1 MLRMHNVQ
9 NPKPRPEANGRPFA
23 TGNATHPT
31 SLPSAAMLRRAVQT
45 LVFAAL
51 LLLSAPEL
59 GGYEAAATSSPSFAS
74 STVADSTYQVYTA
87 DGELVA
93 LSNIVASL
101 DTVDVVLL
109 GEVHGHAP
117 IHALQDTLWQR
128 ALATDRPAVL
138 SLEMFERD
146 VQPVL
151 NEYLSGFIS
160 QDHFLRASRPWSTY
174 ERDYHSLVDTAR
186 AHNAPVLAA
195 NAPRRYVNRVASE
208 GRTALNAL
216 PSHAANWL
224 APRPYPD
231 PSQAYRSRFM
241 AQMSGGMHGSNHAPR
256 DTTEADATESDTTDT
271 AMPPGHGSGLTRLL
285 DAQMLWDAT
294 MAYTIAEHLLRQ
306 PNALIVHLTGRFHIA
321 ERTGTPEALAHYRP
335 GTRQLVIYF
344 DAVSNPDT
352 FDPESH
358 AGKGDFVVL
367 VAERE

>member
-1 MLRMHNVQ
+1 
-9 NPKPRPEANGRPFA
+9 
-23 TGNATHPT
+23 
-31 SLPSAAMLRRAVQT
+31 MLRRAVQP

-51 LLLSAPEL
+51 LLLSATGL
-59 GGYEAAATSSPSFAS
+59 GGYEAAATSRSAFAA
-74 STVADSTYQVYTA
+74 STVADTTYQVYTA
-87 DGELVA
+87 DGERAA
-93 LSNIVASL
+93 LSDIVSSL

-128 ALATDRPAVL
+128 ALATDRPAAL

-151 NEYLSGFIS
+151 NEYLSGYIS

-195 NAPRRYVNRVASE
+195 NAPRRYVNRVADR
-208 GRTALNAL
+208 GRAVLDDL
-216 PSHAANWL
+216 PPHADRWL
-224 APRPYPD
+224 APRPYPE

-241 AQMSGGMHGSNHAPR
+241 AQMSGGMHGSNHAPA
-256 DTTEADATESDTTDT
+256 DTTDADTPGSDTTDAT
-271 AMPPGHGSGLTRLL
+271 MPPGHGSGLTRLL

-306 PNALIVHLTGRFHIA
+306 PNALVVHLTGRFHIA
-321 ERTGTPEALAHYRP
+321 ERTGTPESLVHYRP
-335 GTRQLVIYF
+335 GTRQLTVYF
-344 DAVSNPDT
+344 DAVSDPDT
-352 FDPESH
+352 FNANTH
-358 AGKGDFVVL
+358 TGKGDFVVL
-367 VAERE
+367 TEE

>member
-1 MLRMHNVQ
+1 
-9 NPKPRPEANGRPFA
+9 
-23 TGNATHPT
+23 
-31 SLPSAAMLRRAVQT
+31 MLRRVVQP
-45 LVFAAL
+45 LVFVAL
-51 LLLSAPEL
+51 LLLSATGL
-59 GGYEAAATSSPSFAS
+59 GGYEAAATSRSPFAA

-87 DGELVA
+87 DGEPAA
-93 LSNIVASL
+93 LSDIVASL

-109 GEVHGHAP
+109 GEVHGQAR

-128 ALATDRPAVL
+128 ALATDRPAAL

-160 QDHFLRASRPWSTY
+160 NDHFLQASRPWSTY
-174 ERDYHSLVDTAR
+174 ERDYRSLVDTAR

-208 GRTALNAL
+208 GRSALDAL
-216 PSHAANWL
+216 PPHAADWL
-224 APRPYPD
+224 PPRPYPEA
-231 PSQAYRSRFM
+231 SSAYRERFM
-241 AQMSGGMHGSNHAPR
+241 AQMSGGAHGSSHAPS
-256 DTTEADATESDTTDT
+256 DITEADTTESDTTDT

-306 PNALIVHLTGRFHIA
+306 PNALVVHLTGRFHIA

-335 GTRQLVIYF
+335 GTRQLVVYF
-344 DAVSNPDT
+344 DTVSDPDS
-352 FDPESH
+352 FDEDAH
-358 AGKGDFVVL
+358 TDKGDFVVL
-367 VAERE
+367 TAE

>member
-1 MLRMHNVQ
+1 
-9 NPKPRPEANGRPFA
+9 
-23 TGNATHPT
+23 
-31 SLPSAAMLRRAVQT
+31 MLRRAVQL

-51 LLLSAPEL
+51 LLLSATGV
-59 GGYEAAATSSPSFAS
+59 GGYDAQATSRSAFAI

-87 DGELVA
+87 DGERAA
-93 LSNIVASL
+93 LSDIVASL

-128 ALATDRPAVL
+128 ALATGRPAAL

-208 GRTALNAL
+208 GRTALDAL
-216 PSHAANWL
+216 PAHASDWL
-224 APRPYPD
+224 APRPYPE
-231 PSQAYRSRFM
+231 PSQAYRSRFI
-241 AQMSGGMHGSNHAPR
+241 AQMSGGMHGSNHAPA
-256 DTTEADATESDTTDT
+256 DTTESDTTD

-294 MAYTIAEHLLRQ
+294 MAYTMAEHLLRR
-306 PNALIVHLTGRFHIA
+306 PNALVVHLTGRFHIA
-321 ERTGTPEALAHYRP
+321 EGTGTPEALAHYRP
-335 GTRQLVIYF
+335 GTRQLTVYF
-344 DAVSNPDT
+344 DAVSDPDS
-352 FDPESH
+352 FDADAH
-358 AGKGDFVVL
+358 AGKGNFVVL
-367 VAERE
+367 TAK

>member
-1 MLRMHNVQ
+1 
-9 NPKPRPEANGRPFA
+9 
-23 TGNATHPT
+23 
-31 SLPSAAMLRRAVQT
+31 MLRRAVQP

-51 LLLSAPEL
+51 LLLSATGV
-59 GGYEAAATSSPSFAS
+59 GGYEAAATSRSAVAA
-74 STVADSTYQVYTA
+74 STVADTTHQVYTA
-87 DGELVA
+87 DGETA
-93 LSNIVASL
+93 GLSDIVASL

-128 ALATDRPAVL
+128 ALATDRPVAL

-151 NEYLSGFIS
+151 NEYLSGYIS

-216 PSHAANWL
+216 PSHADRWL
-224 APRPYPD
+224 APRPYPE
-231 PSQAYRSRFM
+231 PSQAYRERFM
-241 AQMSGGMHGSNHAPR
+241 AQMSGGMHGSNHAPA
-256 DTTEADATESDTTDT
+256 DTTEADTTDSA
-271 AMPPGHGSGLTRLL
+271 AMPPGHGSGLMRLL

-294 MAYTIAEHLLRQ
+294 MAYTMAEHLLRQ
-306 PNALIVHLTGRFHIA
+306 PNALIVHLTGRFHVA
-321 ERTGTPEALAHYRP
+321 ERTGTPEALTHYRP
-335 GTRQLVIYF
+335 GTRQLVVYF
-344 DAVSNPDT
+344 DAVPDPSS
-352 FDPESH
+352 FDANAH

-367 VAERE
+367 TAE